1 MERCPE
7 VERLA
12 VELMARM
19 TAGDTDG
26 VIDLFAPGPATLL
39 IGNGPGSWYAGHDA
53 TAARWRES
61 FDTYGSIPF
70 EPGEPQ
76 AWAEG
81 SVAWFGDQITAAFP
95 DARIPMRLTGVAVRD
110 GGRWLFVQL
119 HLSGAVSDQELVNE
133 VGTNGPARS
142 AVGT

>member
-12 VELMARM
+12 VDLMTLM
-19 TAGDTDG
+19 QTGDADG
-26 VIDLFAPGPATLL
+26 VINLFAPGPATLL

-61 FDTYGSIPF
+61 FATYGSIPL
-70 EPGEPQ
+70 EPGDPQ

-95 DARIPMRLTGVAVRD
+95 DARIPMRLSCVAVRHD
-110 GGRWLFVQL
+110 GRWLFVQF
-119 HLSGAVSDQELVNE
+119 HLSGAVSDEELMNE
-133 VGTNGPARS
+133 AGPQDQPVRQIGT
-142 AVGT
+142 